1 MNSNFIVTMR
11 GKSGLTGGN
20 PSSGA
25 VGSAGGRYRTLQSL
39 GHCAPCTTAKPCNS
53 PCVPLPKP
61 KPKPR
66 PKPVAPKP
74 KPVAPRPR
82 PMPRPIPPPYR

>member
-39 GHCAPCTTAKPCNS
+39 GHCAPCTTARPCNS

-61 KPKPR
+61 PAPKPKPK
-66 PKPVAPKP
+66 PKPTPMP

-82 PMPRPIPPPYR
+82 RPIPPPYR